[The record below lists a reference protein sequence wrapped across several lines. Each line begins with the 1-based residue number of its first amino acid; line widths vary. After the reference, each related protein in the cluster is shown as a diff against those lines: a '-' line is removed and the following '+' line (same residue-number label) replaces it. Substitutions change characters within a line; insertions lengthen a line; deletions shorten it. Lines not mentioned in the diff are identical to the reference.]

1 MSLPSDILIQKSTG
15 NTTTTQL
22 QKLIPQL
29 WAAQIEVNLRAKA
42 CFQESIVMDDSLLA
56 PGAGDTVYIPSL
68 PDIGDASALTENT
81 DMVDIVL
88 SSATSVPLI
97 PSEYGTSVGMTRKA
111 LDRIKYDGIA
121 AVMDRMSYSMTKKIE
136 HAIAALYSASVPVVG
151 GSLQDLYAQT
161 SATGTIA
168 STNVFD
174 DDLLA
179 RGVEQ
184 LEINNCEPYDDG
196 FWRLYIS
203 PQQKKELFQ
212 DSNVRNDLRW
222 GQPERIFKNEL
233 GVLHNCRIIVTNF
246 VAQGAE
252 GSGGTVVTYKSILMT
267 PRWAAMAWKRRPEL
281 VLDPTVYDYG
291 RRRRMGITADFDIE
305 LLHADR
311 AVVLTSA

>member
-1 MSLPSDILIQKSTG
+1 MSLPSDILISKSTG

-29 WAAQIEVNLRAKA
+29 WAPNIEINLRAKA
-42 CFQESIVMDDSLLA
+42 CMQESVVMDESLLA

-68 PDIGDASALTENT
+68 PDMGDASAQTENV

-88 SSATSVPLI
+88 SNATSVPFI
-97 PSEYGTSVGMTRKA
+97 PTEYGISVGMTRKA

-121 AVMDRMSYSMTKKIE
+121 AVMDRMTYSMTKKIE
-136 HAIAALYSASVPVVG
+136 HLIAGLYNATVPVVG
-151 GSLQDLYAQT
+151 GSLQGLYAQT

-168 STNVFD
+168 ASNVFD

-179 RGVEQ
+179 RGVAQ
-184 LEINNCEPYDDG
+184 LEINNCETFDDG

-212 DSNVRNDLRW
+212 DTNVRNDLRW
-222 GQPERIFKNEL
+222 GQPSRIFKNEL

-252 GSGGTVVTYKSILMT
+252 GSGGAVTTYKSLLLS
-267 PRWAAMAWKRRPEL
+267 PRWAACAWKRRPEL

-291 RRRRMGITADFDIE
+291 RRRRMGITADLDIE
-305 LLHADR
+305 LLHSER
-311 AVVLTSA
+311 AIVLTSA